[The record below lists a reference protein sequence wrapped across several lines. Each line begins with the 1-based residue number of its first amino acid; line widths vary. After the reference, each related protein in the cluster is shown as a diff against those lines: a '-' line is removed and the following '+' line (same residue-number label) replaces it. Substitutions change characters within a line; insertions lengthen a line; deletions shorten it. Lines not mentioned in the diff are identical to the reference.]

1 MFKVLGFNSNLFNFG
16 PPSLSKLNSNGWAG
30 PKLDEI
36 NNSGLK
42 CKTRE
47 NSNFL
52 KKGKMIISVKIQ
64 NFYRY
69 RMPKRTSPLESS
81 REI

>member
-1 MFKVLGFNSNLFNFG
+1 MTSLHAWYSVLCICMCCVVIVQNFG
-16 PPSLSKLNSNGWAG
+16 TKFLLWRG
-30 PKLDEI
+30 E
-36 NNSGLK
+36 

-52 KKGKMIISVKIQ
+52 KNGKIVISVKTQ
-64 NFYRY
+64 NFSRS
-69 RMPKRTSPLESS
+69 RMTKCISPLESS

>member
-1 MFKVLGFNSNLFNFG
+1 MIVHNFG
-16 PPSLSKLNSNGWAG
+16 TKFLLRRG
-30 PKLDEI
+30 E
-36 NNSGLK
+36 

-52 KKGKMIISVKIQ
+52 KNGKLVILVKIQ
-64 NFYRY
+64 NFYRS
-69 RMPKRTSPLESS
+69 RMTKWTSPLESS

>member
-1 MFKVLGFNSNLFNFG
+1 MHGKVPLHMHVICCNCTEFR
-16 PPSLSKLNSNGWAG
+16 
-30 PKLDEI
+30 DEI
-36 NNSGLK
+36 LLRGEE

-52 KKGKMIISVKIQ
+52 KNGKMVILVKIQ
-64 NFYRY
+64 NFPRSW
-69 RMPKRTSPLESS
+69 MTKWTSPLESS

>member
-1 MFKVLGFNSNLFNFG
+1 MLHMHMIFCDCMEFQ
-16 PPSLSKLNSNGWAG
+16 
-30 PKLDEI
+30 DEI
-36 NNSGLK
+36 LLRRGE

-52 KKGKMIISVKIQ
+52 KKGKMVISAKIR
-64 NFYRY
+64 NFSRS
-69 RMPKRTSPLESS
+69 RVTKRTSLLESS